1 MNQEELVLEAAAERG
16 AAGERGLALVTIV
29 HTSGSV
35 PRHAPSK
42 MLVAADGGLV
52 GTIGGGKV
60 ELEVVELARRVAA
73 GQAPAQKL
81 EKHLVRD
88 LAMCCGGAVELW
100 VEPLDGTRWKAIAE
114 ALRRRRARQAS
125 ALVTELPSG
134 DRPGGKELFDAHEVL
149 TTRRPKLADGR
160 FVEPVLPNA
169 RLILFG
175 AGHVAHAVAP
185 LARGVGFE
193 VIVCDEE
200 EAFASEARFPG
211 VRLVHSFDA
220 KEIAREVGGWDG
232 DDHVIVLTRD
242 HAIDQQLVE
251 ALLPAASATVAYLG
265 LIGSRG
271 KVERFRK
278 RLEVK
283 PGWDPE
289 VWARLHAPV
298 GLAIGA
304 EDPEEIALAIV
315 GDLVKTRAARRGAR

>member
-1 MNQEELVLEAAAERG
+1 MNQEEVVLEAAAQRG

-29 HTSGSV
+29 RTTGSV
-35 PRHAPSK
+35 PRHPPSK
-42 MLVAADGGLV
+42 MLVSVDGSLV

-60 ELEVVELARRVAA
+60 ELEVVALALKVAA

-100 VEPLDGTRWKAIAE
+100 VEPLDGARWKALAE
-114 ALRRRRARQAS
+114 ALRRRRARRAS
-125 ALVTELPSG
+125 ALVTELPTG
-134 DRPGGKELFDAHEVL
+134 DRPGAKELLDGHDVL
-149 TTRRPKLADGR
+149 ATRRARLEDGR

-169 RLILFG
+169 RLVLFG

-185 LARGVGFE
+185 LALNVGFE
-193 VIVCDEE
+193 VVVCDEE
-200 EAFASEARFPG
+200 ESFASEARFPG
-211 VRLVHSFDA
+211 VQLLHSFDA
-220 KEIAREVGGWDG
+220 KECARELGGWDA

-242 HAIDQQLVE
+242 HAIDQTLIE
-251 ALLPAASATVAYLG
+251 ALLPSASSVAYLG

-278 RLEVK
+278 RLEGK
-283 PGWDPE
+283 PDWDADA
-289 VWARLHAPV
+289 WAKLHAPV